1 MIMQTVEL
9 SPSQQAAIETQ
20 RRDTVLQA
28 RYQLSLLDRSE
39 RRMSVEDCM
48 AALLGDGNAPL
59 PARYLPGF

>member
-1 MIMQTVEL
+1 MILQTVEL

-39 RRMSVEDCM
+39 RRISVEDCM
-48 AALLGDGNAPL
+48 AALLAEGNAAL
-59 PARYLPGF
+59 PA